1 MEQRYEKIGG
11 NEVMV
16 YNVCPRTLPTVFRRC
31 TKSQNGTYPVRR
43 KVLTV
48 HIHIAAKH
56 IDHERNL
63 FIVPI

>member
-1 MEQRYEKIGG
+1 M
-11 NEVMV
+11 
-16 YNVCPRTLPTVFRRC
+16 FAHARC
-31 TKSQNGTYPVRR
+31 QPFSADVLKSQNGTYPVRR